1 MNQIRRMLCLSVAAI
16 LTTAAMA
23 QSNGSNSSYSRF
35 GLGTLNDQSQGFNR
49 GMAGVAQGFQSGR
62 QVNMLNPASYS
73 EIDSLSFIFDV
84 GMGLQMG
91 RIKQGNNSVR
101 AMNTALE
108 YVNAGLRLRKGL
120 GLSFGFVPYSTIG
133 YNFTESTPVT
143 TSWTTGQSIASKVT
157 YYGNG
162 GLHEMYLGLGWKP
175 FAGLSVGANIGYLWG
190 DYDHSMAQTFTEGG
204 TSSSSY
210 NAQNEVWSGN
220 PKTYKLDI
228 GVQYPIRL
236 NSQNRLTLGATY
248 GLGHTIGSK
257 ITLLRYTSKGD
268 SIESSA
274 KNAFEMPHTI
284 SAGATWQHKGK
295 LTIGADYTME
305 RWQGCKVPMSQTAAG
320 STNIHIAT
328 DQYSNRHRA
337 AIGAEYIQNPEG
349 RSKYAER
356 IHYRIGASYSTPY
369 VKVNNQDG
377 PTEMTLTAGVAL
389 PLKTTARSLINV
401 SAEWLR
407 RSPSVSTHIK
417 ENYIMLH
424 LGVTFNEQWF
434 TKFKFQ

>member
-1 MNQIRRMLCLSVAAI
+1 MLCLSVAAF
-16 LTTAAMA
+16 LAVAAMA

-35 GLGTLNDQSQGFNR
+35 GLGLLNDQSQGFNR
-49 GMAGVAQGFQSGR
+49 GMAGVAQGYQSGR
-62 QVNMLNPASYS
+62 QVNMQNPASYS
-73 EIDSLSFIFDV
+73 AIDSLSFIFDV
-84 GMGLQMG
+84 GMSLQMG
-91 RIKQGNNSVR
+91 RMKQGGNSVR
-101 AMNTALE
+101 AMNTTLD
-108 YVNAGLRLRKGL
+108 YVNAGLRLHKGL

-133 YNFTESTPVT
+133 YNFSESTPVT
-143 TSWTTGQSIASKVT
+143 TSWTTGQSIASQIT

-162 GLHEMYLGLGWKP
+162 GLHEMYLGLGWNP
-175 FAGLSVGANIGYLWG
+175 FAKLSIGANIGYLWG
-190 DYDHSMAQTFTEGG
+190 DYDHSMAQIFTEGG

-210 NAQNEVWSGN
+210 NAQNEVWSGA

-228 GVQYPIRL
+228 GVQYPISI
-236 NSQNRLTLGATY
+236 NTNNMLTLGATY
-248 GLGHTIGSK
+248 GLGHDIGSK

-274 KNAFEMPHTI
+274 TKVLEIPHTI
-284 SAGATWQHKGK
+284 SAGATWLHKGK
-295 LTIGADYTME
+295 LMIGADYTME

-320 STNIHIAT
+320 NTSIRVAT
-328 DQYSNRHRA
+328 DQYSHRHRA
-337 AIGAEYIQNPEG
+337 AIGADYIHNPDG

-377 PTEMTLTAGVAL
+377 PTEMTITAGVAL
-389 PLKTTARSLINV
+389 PLKTTTRSLINV

-407 RSPSVSTHIK
+407 RTPSVNTQIT

-434 TKFKFQ
+434 TKWKFQ

>member
-1 MNQIRRMLCLSVAAI
+1 MKRLVFIICYSLFIISP
-16 LTTAAMA
+16 TFA

-35 GLGTLNDQSQGFNR
+35 GLGLLNEQSQGFNR
-49 GMAGVAQGFQSGR
+49 AMAGVAQGYQSGK

-73 EIDSLSFIFDV
+73 AIDYLSFIFDV

-101 AMNTALE
+101 ALNTTLE
-108 YVNAGLRLRKGL
+108 YINAGLRLHKGL

-133 YNFTESTPVT
+133 YNFSESTPVT
-143 TSWTTGQSIASKVT
+143 TSWTTGQSIASKIT

-162 GLHEMYLGLGWKP
+162 GLHEMYLGLGWNP
-175 FAGLSVGANIGYLWG
+175 FAGLSIGANIGYLWG

-204 TSSSSY
+204 SSSSSY
-210 NAQNEVWSGN
+210 NSQNEVWSGT

-228 GVQYPIRL
+228 GVQYPIQL
-236 NSQNRLTLGATY
+236 NAQNKLTLGATY
-248 GLGHTIGSK
+248 GLGHDIRSK

-268 SIESSA
+268 SIENSA
-274 KNAFEMPHTI
+274 TKAFGMPHTI
-284 SAGATWQHKGK
+284 TAGAIWHYKGK
-295 LTIGADYTME
+295 LMIGADYAME
-305 RWQGCKVPMSQTAAG
+305 HWQGCKVPMSQATAGAT
-320 STNIHIAT
+320 SIRLAT
-328 DQYSNRHRA
+328 DQYSNRHRV

-356 IHYRIGASYSTPY
+356 IHYRMGASYSTPY

-377 PTEMTLTAGVAL
+377 PKEMRLTAGVAL

-407 RSPSVSTHIK
+407 RSPSVSTQIT
-417 ENYIMLH
+417 ENYIVLH

-434 TKFKFQ
+434 TKWKFQ